1 LGIQHEYFQKSR
13 VYRNEI
19 AGIPLLSYGCTDGL
33 SFGRS
38 DGLSFGRSD
47 ASFPKAIDRDRLP
60 RTTSADYPSVSQKG
74 QGST

>member
-1 LGIQHEYFQKSR
+1 LGIHHEYFQKSR

-38 DGLSFGRSD
+38 D
-47 ASFPKAIDRDRLP
+47 ASFPKVIDRNRLP